1 MIYQRHDYGLV
12 CKLRIWGKLAC
23 PVFRQ
28 TRVVKRITLTYL
40 MVIHVRVCKSETI
53 WSFYMLSICYYR
65 VYMLF
70 YMYMFI
76 SFSGWA
82 LRSSWISLIY
92 IYIYTTDITYLEFGS
107 MAIPGT
113 NLLEVPIIY
122 NAYVS
127 KGIYHQNMALHGTVP
142 PFRILEFPL
151 IVRRSFQSAG
161 GGLKLAPSD
170 RNGFHFHLLVDKRT
184 AGLFCKVDSENL
196 ILTNSTFSR
205 GWRI

>member
-1 MIYQRHDYGLV
+1 MLGYVNL
-12 CKLRIWGKLAC
+12 KLYEAFIC
-23 PVFRQ
+23 
-28 TRVVKRITLTYL
+28 YL
-40 MVIHVRVCKSETI
+40 YAII
-53 WSFYMLSICYYR
+53 GSICCS
-65 VYMLF
+65 
-70 YMYMFI
+70 I
-76 SFSGWA
+76 CTC
-82 LRSSWISLIY
+82 SSVFQGGHLGHHGYHWY